1 MEVYNKINRFQSNIL
16 FRTNQKKS
24 NTPHIDSRSDHD
36 VLIYY
41 VIDSDGPTI
50 LYNKQKGDDLRGIKK
65 KFTFHPKKGEIL
77 KFDGSIYHSSTP
89 PRKNNLRCVLNF
101 DLAK

>member
-1 MEVYNKINRFQSNIL
+1 MDIL

-41 VIDSDGPTI
+41 VIDSDGPYNS
-50 LYNKQKGDDLRGIKK
+50 LNKQKGDDLRVIKRNYLSSLK
-65 KFTFHPKKGEIL
+65 RTGGE
-77 KFDGSIYHSSTP
+77 
-89 PRKNNLRCVLNF
+89 V
-101 DLAK
+101 